1 MGPRRQFVK
10 EIKEKY
16 DLDLA
21 LHCVLATGM
30 SDVGGA
36 VDTWPK
42 EACRVNAEGK
52 IIENRMCLGSQQYLD
67 LAEKRLLDNCAD
79 GVVFLMFD
87 FNWFTG
93 LCWNKDHGHP
103 VPYKKEDHIRAN
115 VELAKRVHEKYPDVL
130 IEMQDMLCGGMPQ
143 RYIPVYYKYGI
154 PGSYNETWGFELMW
168 QPMEELKNGHARS
181 LYYYSLGSTVPLYLH
196 IDLRGDNKNCVAL
209 WWYASTCRHLGI
221 GGTHRDPAVAQAQ
234 KLAMKQYRKLERYYK
249 QGKFYGISEQIHIHV
264 LEGQQA
270 FVVNLFNLS
279 DKPQR
284 IGGTIPLE
292 QMGLDRERWYH
303 RPKEGWFDQNAGTF
317 SVSSMM
323 EPWSAKVIE
332 VLSYKPVEE

>member
-1 MGPRRQFVK
+1 
-10 EIKEKY
+10 
-16 DLDLA
+16 
-21 LHCVLATGM
+21 
-30 SDVGGA
+30 
-36 VDTWPK
+36 
-42 EACRVNAEGK
+42 
-52 IIENRMCLGSQQYLD
+52 
-67 LAEKRLLDNCAD
+67 
-79 GVVFLMFD
+79 
-87 FNWFTG
+87 
-93 LCWNKDHGHP
+93 
-103 VPYKKEDHIRAN
+103 
-115 VELAKRVHEKYPDVL
+115 
-130 IEMQDMLCGGMPQ
+130 
-143 RYIPVYYKYGI
+143 
-154 PGSYNETWGFELMW
+154 
-168 QPMEELKNGHARS
+168 
-181 LYYYSLGSTVPLYLH
+181 
-196 IDLRGDNKNCVAL
+196 VAL